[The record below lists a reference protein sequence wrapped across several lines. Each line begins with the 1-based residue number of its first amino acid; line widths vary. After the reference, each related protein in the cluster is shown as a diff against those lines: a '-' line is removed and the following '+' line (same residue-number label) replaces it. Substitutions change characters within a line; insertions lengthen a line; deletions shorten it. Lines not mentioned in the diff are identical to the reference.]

1 MRSLGHMDLAFLAVI
16 AETRIFDTFES
27 YSNMVELDALNG
39 GFNWGGAYESRTN
52 AFGITSYDTFEFYSA
67 AEDLDSL
74 NGGFSWNGGG
84 YVAREGYTGVKS
96 VDTFED
102 YSAATDLDGLDN
114 AGDPSY
120 TGDQDRA
127 WGGEYVARS
136 L

>member
-1 MRSLGHMDLAFLAVI
+1 MDLAFLAVI

-27 YSNMVELDALNG
+27 YSNMAELDALNG
-39 GFNWGGAYESRTN
+39 GFNWGGAYVARTN
-52 AFGITSYDTFEFYSA
+52 EFGIVSYDTFEDYSA
-67 AEDLDSL
+67 GEDINDL
-74 NGGFSWNGGG
+74 NQGFSWNGAF
-84 YVAREGYTGVKS
+84 YVGNEGYTGVKS

-102 YSAATDLDGLDN
+102 YSAAADLDGLNN

-127 WGGEYVARS
+127 WGGAYVART